1 MSDRAWQMGNGK
13 PVQSFRYPVIRRPGI
28 GPQDMLDLGPSEAGR
43 KAREQAMQ
51 QELATA
57 VEAARKKGFLEGQAQ
72 ASAATAGS
80 LDQDRSAIAAAVEG
94 FARQRSDYFRKVE
107 SELVRLALSIARKV
121 LHREAQM
128 DPLLLAGVVR
138 VALDQ
143 MQVGTRLVLRTSP
156 EAAEAWRQF
165 CVQQLGDRQ
174 SVEVLPDTSVSGHSC
189 VLQAEVGSTEISLDG
204 QLQEIETGFFDL
216 LRDRPQ
222 AEP

>member
-1 MSDRAWQMGNGK
+1 LSDPACPVGSGNR
-13 PVQSFRYPVIRRPGI
+13 VQNFRYPVIRGSGF
-28 GPQDMLDLGPSEAGR
+28 GPQDVLDLGNSEGAR
-43 KAREQAMQ
+43 KSREQARQ

-57 VEAARKKGFLEGQAQ
+57 VEAAREKGIREGQAQ
-72 ASAATAGS
+72 ANRAAAQALEQERLAISAAIT
-80 LDQDRSAIAAAVEG
+80 E
-94 FARQRSDYFRKVE
+94 FARQRTDYFRRVE

-143 MQVGTRLVLRTSP
+143 MQAGTQLVLRTSS

-165 CVQQLGDRQ
+165 CAQQLGDKQ
-174 SVEVLPDTSVSGHSC
+174 TVEVVADSSLQGHAC
-189 VLQAEVGSTEISLDG
+189 VLEAEVGSTEISLDS
-204 QLQEIETGFFDL
+204 QLREIETGFFDL
-216 LRDRPQ
+216 LRDRPG